1 MPEALVSSAAF
12 SIDISAGVSS
22 MLPAHRGRVTN
33 VIEGDHCVLSSLK
46 QPLFVGIRARESP
59 LDLAEQ
65 VTFKSPFSHGSTV
78 KGEALP
84 LTDLGECPGDY
95 VLARSYVASN
105 EYRGR
110 A

>member
-59 LDLAEQ
+59 LDLAERF
-65 VTFKSPFSHGSTV
+65 TFKSPFTHASTV
-78 KGEALP
+78 KGEAFP
-84 LTDLGECPGDY
+84 FTAPGESPGDY
-95 VLARSYVASN
+95 VLARSYAASN
-105 EYRGR
+105 DY
-110 A
+110 